1 MLAWPR
7 NQVSPFHE
15 TRRNF
20 VPVSRNKLAVWFKA
34 NKMAVNVS
42 KTNYII
48 FHTRGKKVELNGL
61 NVIFNSNDP
70 DSANPDPG
78 GFQTIEI

>member
-1 MLAWPR
+1 
-7 NQVSPFHE
+7 
-15 TRRNF
+15 
-20 VPVSRNKLAVWFKA
+20 
-34 NKMAVNVS
+34 MAVNVS